1 MPENLKDINILTDTE
16 NVHQII
22 RDIFLIVNNLL
33 GDNENINSLFS
44 GSTWVS
50 VIYTPERLIVPN
62 IGDSR
67 AVLGQF
73 DFDTKKYK
81 AMELSRDHKPTE
93 KDEAKRIIISNEDI
107 LNKIKNTYKKSHNNK

>member
-44 GSTWVS
+44 GST
-50 VIYTPERLIVPN
+50 
-62 IGDSR
+62 
-67 AVLGQF
+67 
-73 DFDTKKYK
+73 
-81 AMELSRDHKPTE
+81 
-93 KDEAKRIIISNEDI
+93 
-107 LNKIKNTYKKSHNNK
+107 